1 MNKYQNGKIYKI
13 INDVDDMVYVGSTY
27 VPLQKRWKGH
37 VQTLYSNTSKRKI
50 YEHMRNIGIDHFR
63 IILIYEYPCKDK
75 HELLWKETEEINK
88 FDKKNSLNER
98 CAIFKLTD
106 KKGKER
112 KSEYDEI
119 YRKNNIER
127 KRENDRKWCYNNLE
141 YKHARDREYVQK
153 HRDKNIQKC
162 KEWSEQNKEYLKE
175 YRKQFFQK
183 TKWLKLLP
191 LHDESKKETHLY
203 F

>member
-1 MNKYQNGKIYKI
+1 LGTQE
-13 INDVDDMVYVGSTY
+13 
-27 VPLQKRWKGH
+27 RWKGH

-50 YEHMRNIGIDHFR
+50 YVDMRNIGIDHFR
-63 IILIYEYPCKDK
+63 IILIYEYPCKNK

-88 FDKKNSLNER
+88 FGKKNSLNER

-127 KRENDRKWCYNNLE
+127 KRENDRKLRNNNFK
-141 YKHARDREYVQK
+141 YKHVKDR
-153 HRDKNIQKC
+153 IC
-162 KEWSEQNKEYLKE
+162 
-175 YRKQFFQK
+175 
-183 TKWLKLLP
+183 
-191 LHDESKKETHLY
+191 SKK
-203 F
+203 